1 MRLNAAV
8 SFLAFVLP
16 ASVCFGSI
24 ALAENVG
31 EATRVQRYA
40 YQTPPQAGAKAP
52 IFRLDPVVKNARL
65 ETVPTGALEVT
76 FTDGSRLTLGSA
88 SSVVVDNYVFGGAQ
102 GTAGQTLK
110 MTKGLFRFVSGSMPK
125 DQVKLKTPSVTI
137 GIRGTTVKIKIGDDN
152 KETIFFEHG
161 EGFIEDGKG
170 KQRRWAKATWSRSN
184 PTARSATPENKDW
197 SAGDEAVDFGVK
209 PFGQR
214 NHGPDGGTGGG
225 DGAGSQGGDDG
236 ATEPIGL
243 RRAYAWLRALASR
256 WHRNALLKAQKTCC

>member
-16 ASVCFGSI
+16 ATVCFGSI

-40 YQTPPQAGAKAP
+40 YQTPPQASAKAP

-137 GIRGTTVKIKIGDDN
+137 GIRGTIVKIKVADDN
-152 KETIFFEHG
+152 SETVFFEHG
-161 EGFIEDGKG
+161 EGYIEDGKG
-170 KQRRWAKATWSRSN
+170 KNTPMGEGDMVKVAPDGTVGD
-184 PTARSATPENKDW
+184 PENKDW

-214 NHGPDGGTGGG
+214 SHGPDGGTGGG

-236 ATEPIGL
+236 Q
-243 RRAYAWLRALASR
+243 RS
-256 WHRNALLKAQKTCC
+256 Q